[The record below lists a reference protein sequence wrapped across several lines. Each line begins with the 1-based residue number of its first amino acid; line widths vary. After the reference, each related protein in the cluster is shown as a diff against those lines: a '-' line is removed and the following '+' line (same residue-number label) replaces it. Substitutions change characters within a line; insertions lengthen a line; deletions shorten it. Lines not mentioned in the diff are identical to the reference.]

1 MHIRGKRQKGNR
13 SRRACIALLEQQGY
27 QVDVVE
33 KTSRFAK
40 VRDLFGLFDLI
51 AARKSDKNILFIQV
65 STNGNHPHKYLA
77 EFKASF
83 PFVGVRQYVWF
94 DRKGFV
100 MWHYFGLGAWRKE
113 QIGKRKVEKAAGC
126 LERYD

>member
-1 MHIRGKRQKGNR
+1 MLCQIV
-13 SRRACIALLEQQGY
+13 SGY
-27 QVDVVE
+27 FTLIECKEFVV
-33 KTSRFAK
+33 F
-40 VRDLFGLFDLI
+40 
-51 AARKSDKNILFIQV
+51 KSDKNILFIQV